1 MRDVKI
7 TEIKPNNPIE
17 GDIYYNTIT
26 KSIFIYSENKWLK
39 FIEFIKEEQ
48 IKALRAKRKEKL
60 SKYDKECGAS

>member
-60 SKYDKECGAS
+60 NKLNEF

>member
-60 SKYDKECGAS
+60 YKLNEF